1 MQKMILWLTESWL
14 RSFCVLVHESCPSFP
29 RIGKIS
35 YRSRPLDDPPIW
47 ILKRVRWFCYS
58 PFWTKK
64 VAWLLFSKI
73 TQCLKITQ
81 KSLILQ
87 YCERKL
93 ATFIFEFLRQKST
106 IENIKEILFYI
117 LRAKMRL
124 FWVIFKHCEKKFFQE
139 YIWISR
145 AFHFTQLSKHC
156 RSIHVKKRLCESVIE
171 KWKFLR
177 KY

>member
-1 MQKMILWLTESWL
+1 M
-14 RSFCVLVHESCPSFP
+14 RSFCAFFRESCPSFP

-87 YCERKL
+87 YCERKR

-124 FWVIFKHCEKKFFQE
+124 FWSFSNTEKKSFSKSTFEFPALFTLPNFQNIVDQ
-139 YIWISR
+139 YM
-145 AFHFTQLSKHC
+145 SKRGC
-156 RSIHVKKRLCESVIE
+156 VSL
-171 KWKFLR
+171 W
-177 KY
+177 